1 MSNNDDNSTP
11 ATTPETEKSPRR
23 ERDYRFVTLRISP
36 ALHNEVERMTAR
48 LHFSTGKRVSVNSL
62 VTRYI
67 EEGLKRDTNP
77 KMLKDF
83 EGM

>member
-1 MSNNDDNSTP
+1 MSKKADD
-11 ATTPETEKSPRR
+11 TTENVPQEPEQEHSS
-23 ERDYRFVTLRISP
+23 RDYRFVTLRISP
-36 ALHNEVERMTAR
+36 ALHTEVQRMTAR
-48 LHFSTGKRVSVNSL
+48 LQLSKGKRVSVNTL

-83 EGM
+83 V